1 MALEEKNKLY
11 VKSVEY
17 LKLIFE
23 RTEPRI
29 VIENDSFSKV
39 LIESGIFGSTWVEV
53 NLKLNAELC
62 TIEIR
67 GKMEAVIDLHE
78 YLIRRSS
85 DWRKHAFVLEAIKPG
100 FTEAFRFGF
109 NDQVSCEKCY
119 QAISCL
125 VDKCIF

>member
-1 MALEEKNKLY
+1 MTLEEKNKLY

-53 NLKLNAELC
+53 NLRLNAELC
-62 TIEIR
+62 TI
-67 GKMEAVIDLHE
+67 
-78 YLIRRSS
+78 
-85 DWRKHAFVLEAIKPG
+85 
-100 FTEAFRFGF
+100 
-109 NDQVSCEKCY
+109 
-119 QAISCL
+119 
-125 VDKCIF
+125 